1 MKKLL
6 VSLWVIAIGCTMLSN
21 APSVYGEGADEH
33 DRLMVYS
40 DKLGNFFVSYTEN
53 NLTNVATKTIGIW
66 QLIQIDYGAIRYRFF
81 RNAKSGYLELWKVST
96 AGISRLYG
104 GKLFPDQQYYLK

>member
-6 VSLWVIAIGCTMLSN
+6 VFLSVMAMGCTMLST
-21 APSVYGEGADEH
+21 APSVYAEGVDEH
-33 DRLMVYS
+33 TRLMFHS

-81 RNAKSGYLELWKVST
+81 RNAKSGYIQLWNVSS
-96 AGISRLYG
+96 AGIFRLYG
-104 GKLFPDQQYYLK
+104 GKLLPAQQYYLK

>member
-6 VSLWVIAIGCTMLSN
+6 VYLWVMAMGCTMLST
-21 APSVYGEGADEH
+21 APSVYAEGADEH
-33 DRLMVYS
+33 SRIMFYS

-53 NLTNVATKTIGIW
+53 NLTNVDTKTIGIW

-81 RNAKSGYLELWKVST
+81 RNAKSGYLQLWKVST
-96 AGISRLYG
+96 SGISRLYEE
-104 GKLFPDQQYYLK
+104 KLFPAQQY